1 MLLTSSLRTES
12 DYKYNCRVKIYPNG
26 TQKITV
32 FSRGIFNPDG
42 YALLGIED
50 KPKRERSE
58 VSTVR
63 SDSIKRSKEK
73 VFDIAYA
80 NVDDWK
86 YFVTLTLSADKVE
99 RSDPKEISKKF
110 KNFLCHAVNRKDLKY
125 IIVPEYHSDNKS
137 IHFHGLINE
146 CGFKFVDSGIRD
158 KKGRVVYN
166 IPDWSFGFTTATKI
180 ENPEAACKYTT
191 KYLSKDIENRPL
203 SNFYYAGG
211 HGLKRNVETF
221 YTNVIFDD
229 VDSPALD
236 VPNTNFKVKYV
247 TVGLL

>member
-26 TQKITV
+26 TQKITA

-58 VSTVR
+58 VSLIR

-73 VFDIAYA
+73 VFDIAFA
-80 NVDDWK
+80 NVDCWK
-86 YFVTLTLSADKVE
+86 YFVTLTLNDEKIS
-99 RSDPKEISKKF
+99 RTDPKEISQKLKKF
-110 KNFLCHAVNRKDLKY
+110 LNNAVQRKNLMYV
-125 IIVPEYHSDNKS
+125 IVPEYHKDNKS
-137 IHFHGLINE
+137 IHFHGLIND
-146 CGFKFVDSGIRD
+146 CGFKFIDSGIRD
-158 KKGRVVYN
+158 KNGRIVYN
-166 IPDWSFGFTTATKI
+166 IPDWSFGFTTATEI

-211 HGLKRNVETF
+211 HGLKREIETY
-221 YTNVIFDD
+221 YTHVDFDD
-229 VDSPALD
+229 VDAPALD